1 MEVIFEPDALE
12 DIEYFKLAGDQSI
25 LKKIRQL
32 IENMKETPF
41 EGLGKPEPLKHQLS
55 GKWSRRISGEHRLV
69 YRVENDQIV
78 IYQLRYHY

>member
-1 MEVIFEPDALE
+1 MEVIFEPNALE

-32 IENMKETPF
+32 IENIKETPF

-55 GKWSRRISGEHRLV
+55 GKWSRRISGEHRMV
-69 YRVENDQIV
+69 YRVENDQII